1 VDFTETEEYQ
11 AGIRWA
17 DQNRSRLVERYS
29 SKELDT
35 SELRSYLF
43 DIAERLY
50 PARREDMDNDIKQD
64 YWVAGAYRRLV
75 DTLPFSP
82 EAMAAV
88 FDAAME
94 MGVIISTEVAKKE
107 SLEALKAKSA
117 AWWRTKFGDAKPND
131 ILKALY
137 SKWWREVGMP
147 EKRSRTTKWEAL
159 KYVFGSRE
167 MSVLDTIQKI
177 EARKDGPY
185 EHWEVEGEHGT
196 FDIMSKDVWQGG
208 VLVQGAG
215 EIVG

>member
-1 VDFTETEEYQ
+1 VDFTETEEYR
-11 AGIRWA
+11 AGICWA
-17 DQNRSRLVERYS
+17 DQNKVRLIERYS

-35 SELRSYLF
+35 SELRSYIF
-43 DIAERLY
+43 GIAERLY
-50 PARREDMDNDIKQD
+50 PSQREDMENDVKQD
-64 YWVAGAYRRLV
+64 LWVAGVYRRLV
-75 DTLPFSP
+75 DTLPLSP

-94 MGVIISTEVAKKE
+94 MGVIISTEVAKKKAMD
-107 SLEALKAKSA
+107 ALKAKPA
-117 AWWRTKFGDAKPND
+117 VWWRTKIGDAKPND

-167 MSVLDTIQKI
+167 MSVLDTVQNV

-196 FDIMSKDVWQGG
+196 FDIMSNNVWQGG
-208 VLVQGAG
+208 ILVQGAG
-215 EIVG
+215 ELVG